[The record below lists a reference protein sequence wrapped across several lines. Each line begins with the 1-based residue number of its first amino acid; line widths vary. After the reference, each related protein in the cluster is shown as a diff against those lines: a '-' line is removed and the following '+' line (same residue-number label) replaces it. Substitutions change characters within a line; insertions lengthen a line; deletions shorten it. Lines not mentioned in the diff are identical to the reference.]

1 MELRQIRYFLT
12 ICGHGSFSR
21 AAEACG
27 VTQPA
32 LTKAIKALEGE
43 VGGPLFHREGRRL
56 VLSELGQM
64 VHPHLQ
70 RLAGE
75 QDAAL
80 AVAQNFKLLKQA
92 PLRVGILP
100 TIGPVRVGRF
110 LSAFRGRHPGV
121 ELSVSEGSTAELV
134 SRLERAEL
142 DIALAN
148 PVGGFGETF
157 RAETLYSERYV
168 VIFPPGHRLAR
179 LDAVRLA
186 DLDGED
192 YVDRL
197 ACEMREMVARVVGE
211 RAIQL
216 YAKFRSER
224 EDWVQTMVLCGLG
237 FAFMPE
243 YSVTVGGLVARP
255 LIEPTVAREVQAF
268 EVRGRMRTP
277 AASLFLRELAG
288 FAWPAAVTPGATL
301 RS

>member
-1 MELRQIRYFLT
+1 MELRQIKYFLS
-12 ICGHGSFSR
+12 ICEHGGFSR
-21 AAEACG
+21 AAETCG

-32 LTKAIKALEGE
+32 LTKAIKSLEEE
-43 VGGPLFHREGRRL
+43 VGGAMFHREGRRL

-64 VHPHLQ
+64 VRPHLQ

-80 AVAQNFKLLKQA
+80 TVAKNFKLLKQA

-100 TIGPVRVGRF
+100 TIGPARVGRF
-110 LSAFRGRHPGV
+110 LGVFRDDNPGV
-121 ELSVSEGSTAELV
+121 ELAVSEGSTETLAKQ
-134 SRLERAEL
+134 LEQAEL

-148 PVGGFGETF
+148 GIAGFGDPF
-157 RAETLYSERYV
+157 RAEPLYNERYV
-168 VIFPPGHRLAR
+168 VIFPPGHRFEK

-197 ACEMREMVARVVGE
+197 ACEMRETVMGVLGDRS
-211 RAIQL
+211 IQL

-224 EDWVQTMVLCGLG
+224 EDWVQTMVLSGLG

-243 YSVTVGGLVARP
+243 YSVTVGGLLSRP
-255 LIEPTVAREVQAF
+255 LVEPAVSRDVQAF
-268 EVRGRMRTP
+268 EVRGRQRSP
-277 AASLFLRELAG
+277 AAALFLQQMAR
-288 FAWPAAVTPGATL
+288 FAWPG
-301 RS
+301 

>member
-1 MELRQIRYFLT
+1 MELRQIRYFLS
-12 ICGHGSFSR
+12 ICEHGSFSR
-21 AAEACG
+21 AAETCG

-32 LTKAIKALEGE
+32 LTKAIKSLETE
-43 VGGPLFHREGRRL
+43 VGGALFHREGRRL

-64 VHPHLQ
+64 VSPHLQ
-70 RLAGE
+70 RLTGE
-75 QDAAL
+75 QEAAL

-110 LSAFRGRHPGV
+110 LGTFRDRHPGV
-121 ELSVSEGSTAELV
+121 ELAVSEGSSEELA
-134 SRLERAEL
+134 RKLERAEL
-142 DIALAN
+142 DVAIANA
-148 PVGGFGETF
+148 VGGFGEPF
-157 RAETLYSERYV
+157 RAQTLYNERYV
-168 VIFPPGHRLAR
+168 VIFPPGHRFTK

-197 ACEMREMVARVVGE
+197 ACEMREMVMRVVGD
-211 RAIQL
+211 RSIRL

-243 YSVTVGGLVARP
+243 YSVTVGGLVSRA
-255 LIEPTVAREVQAF
+255 LVEPAVARDVQAF
-268 EVRGRMRTP
+268 EVRGRQRSP
-277 AASLFLRELAG
+277 AASLFLRELAD
-288 FAWPAAVTPGATL
+288 FAWPG
-301 RS
+301 

>member
-1 MELRQIRYFLT
+1 MELRQIKYFLS
-12 ICGHGSFSR
+12 ICEHGGFSR
-21 AAEACG
+21 AAETCG

-32 LTKAIKALEGE
+32 LTKAIKSLEEE
-43 VGGPLFHREGRRL
+43 VGGAMFHREGRRL

-64 VHPHLQ
+64 VRPHLQ

-80 AVAQNFKLLKQA
+80 TVAKNFKLLKQA

-100 TIGPVRVGRF
+100 TIGPARVGRF
-110 LSAFRGRHPGV
+110 LGVFRDDNPGV
-121 ELSVSEGSTAELV
+121 ELAVSEGSTETLAKQ
-134 SRLERAEL
+134 LEQAEL

-148 PVGGFGETF
+148 GIAGFGDPF
-157 RAETLYSERYV
+157 RAEPLYNERYV
-168 VIFPPGHRLAR
+168 VIFPPGHRFEK

-197 ACEMREMVARVVGE
+197 ACEMRETVMGVLGDRS
-211 RAIQL
+211 IQL

-224 EDWVQTMVLCGLG
+224 EDWVQTMVLSGLG

-243 YSVTVGGLVARP
+243 YSVTVGGLLSRP
-255 LIEPTVAREVQAF
+255 LVEPAVSRDVQAF
-268 EVRGRMRTP
+268 EVRGRQRSP
-277 AASLFLRELAG
+277 AAALFLQNMAR
-288 FAWPAAVTPGATL
+288 FAWPG
-301 RS
+301 